1 MVAQPH
7 NRAAMLFNSAVYL
20 FAFLP
25 IALAGYF
32 GLCKLRWVTAAQ
44 AWLVLASLFFYS
56 YWKLEHLPLI
66 LGSLVVNFVIGSEL
80 ARPRLA
86 RSVVPR
92 NALLALGI
100 TGNLALLGYFKY
112 INFLVDNVNA
122 LSGSQLQWPQVVLP
136 LAISFFTFQQIAYL
150 VDSHRG
156 HTREYD
162 FLRYALFVTFF
173 PQLIAGPIVHHHE
186 VMPQFAQRRN
196 WVLRHRNLL
205 AGLCIFAVGLF
216 KKVVIADT
224 FAPWADRGFDG
235 GQPLDFFEAWVT
247 SLSYTFQLYFDFS
260 GYCDMAMGAALMFNI
275 RLPLNFNSPYKALD
289 IQDFWRRWHITLG
302 RFLRDYVY
310 IPLGG
315 NRHTEWRSCTN
326 LFVTFLIG
334 GLWHGAGWMFVA
346 WGALHGAALVVHRTW
361 KNAGLR
367 LPDPV
372 AWLTTFLFVS
382 VAWVFFRAT
391 SMEDALRVLRGMVDL
406 PGALAK
412 VTASIPTEGF
422 AWGGWSVDLWLDW
435 LPPAMVAQLPYLAA
449 LLAVA
454 PLLAGP
460 NASRLLSVR
469 IGWGLTSACALL
481 MVVAVCTMLMA
492 TSTVFLYFNF

>member
-1 MVAQPH
+1 
-7 NRAAMLFNSAVYL
+7 MLFNSAVYL

-25 IALAGYF
+25 VALVVYF
-32 GLCKLRWVTAAQ
+32 GLCRLRWVKAAQ
-44 AWLVLASLFFYS
+44 AWLVVASLFFYS
-56 YWKLEHLPLI
+56 YWKLEHLPL
-66 LGSLVVNFVIGSEL
+66 LLASLLANFMIGSEL
-80 ARPRLA
+80 ANPRLA
-86 RSVVPR
+86 RSR
-92 NALLALGI
+92 HARRGLLGLGI
-100 TGNLALLGYFKY
+100 AGNVALLGYFKY
-112 INFLVDNVNA
+112 INFLVDNLSA
-122 LSGSQLQWPQVVLP
+122 LGGWSLDWPQVVLP

-162 FLRYALFVTFF
+162 FLRYALFVCFF

-186 VMPQFAQRRN
+186 MMPQFAQRRN
-196 WVLRHRNLL
+196 WVPRHRNLL
-205 AGLCIFAVGLF
+205 AGLCLFAVGLF

-235 GQPLDFFEAWVT
+235 GQALDFFEAWVT

-315 NRHTEWRSCTN
+315 NRHAEWQTCTN
-326 LFVTFLIG
+326 LFLTFLIG

-367 LPDPV
+367 LPSSL
-372 AWLTTFLFVS
+372 AWLLTFLFVN

-391 SMEDALRVLRGMVDL
+391 SLDDALRVLRGMVDL
-406 PGALAK
+406 PGALGKTA
-412 VTASIPTEGF
+412 ASIPTEGF
-422 AWGGWSVDLWLDW
+422 AWGGWSVDLWLQW
-435 LPPAMVAQLPYLAA
+435 LPAAMVAQLPCLAA
-449 LLAVA
+449 LLGSAV
-454 PLLAGP
+454 LLAAP
-460 NASRLLSVR
+460 NSGRLLTAAV
-469 IGWGLTSACALL
+469 GWKLNTACAAL
-481 MVVAVCTMLMA
+481 MVVAVSAMLA
-492 TSTVFLYFNF
+492 STSTVFLYFNF